1 MKLLY
6 SGASPYV
13 RKVMVVAHETG
24 QVDRLELVPSSV
36 APTLVNP
43 EVAAENP
50 LVKVPTLVIEGGQH
64 SLFDSRV
71 IAEYLDTLHGGRRLF
86 PAEGPARWT
95 ALRRQAIADG
105 LLDAALLTR
114 YENNLRPEPQRW
126 QAWTDGQFRKVRQAV
141 ASLAAED
148 LGDEPTVGEIAAGCA
163 LGYLDF
169 RFPDEDWRK
178 AHPALGAWY
187 AKIAERPSFVA
198 TVPKG

>member
-6 SGASPYV
+6 SPASPYV

-24 QVDRLELVPSSV
+24 LTDRIELVPSAV

-43 EVAAENP
+43 DVAAENP
-50 LVKVPTLVIEGGQH
+50 LVKVPTLVIEGGQ

-71 IAEYLDTLHGGRRLF
+71 ITEYLDTLHGGARLF
-86 PAEGPARWT
+86 PADGPARWT
-95 ALRRQAIADG
+95 ALRRQAMADG
-105 LLDAALLTR
+105 LLDAALLIR
-114 YENNLRPEPQRW
+114 YEHILRPEPQRW
-126 QAWTDGQFRKVRQAV
+126 QAWTDGQFRKVRQAL

-148 LGDEPTVGEIAAGCA
+148 FGAELTVGEIAAGCA

-169 RFPDEDWRK
+169 RFPEEDWRT

-187 AKIAERPSFVA
+187 AKLAERPSFVA

>member
-1 MKLLY
+1 MKLRY
-6 SGASPYV
+6 SAASPYV

-24 QVDRLELVPSSV
+24 LADRIELAPASV

-50 LVKVPTLVIEGGQH
+50 LVKVPTLVLDDGR

-71 IAEYLDTLHGGRRLF
+71 IAEYLDAQHRGRRLF
-86 PAEGPARWT
+86 PAEGAARWT
-95 ALRRQAIADG
+95 ALRRQATADG
-105 LLDAALLTR
+105 LLDAALLIR

-126 QAWTDGQFRKVRQAV
+126 QEWIDGQYRKLRQA
-141 ASLAAED
+141 LAVLAEER
-148 LGDEPTVGEIAAGCA
+148 LGSELTIGEIAAGCA

-169 RFPDEDWRK
+169 RFPGEDWRA

-187 AKIAERPSFVA
+187 AGIAERPSFVA
-198 TVPKG
+198 TRPKA